1 MKKKIK
7 KKITYALTTIAL
19 ISVAFI
25 LGNKNANRQIDY
37 IPVEDIAVWYINDGY
52 ITMELKDVNNQFD
65 DKSKAAYTDI
75 LSNTPYIEK

>member
-1 MKKKIK
+1 MK

-65 DKSKAAYTDI
+65 DKSKAAHTDI

>member
-1 MKKKIK
+1 MKKKI
-7 KKITYALTTIAL
+7 IYALTTIAL
-19 ISVAFI
+19 VFAAFI
-25 LGNKNANRQIDY
+25 LGNKNANRQTDY

>member
-1 MKKKIK
+1 MKKKI
-7 KKITYALTTIAL
+7 IYTLITIAL

-25 LGNKNANRQIDY
+25 LGNENANRQTDY

-52 ITMELKDVNNQFD
+52 ITMELKDVSNQFD

-75 LSNTPYIEK
+75 LSNTPYISEK

>member
-1 MKKKIK
+1 MK

-25 LGNKNANRQIDY
+25 LGNKNANQQTNY
-37 IPVEDIAVWYINDGY
+37 IPVEDIAVWYINNGY

>member
-1 MKKKIK
+1 MK

>member
-1 MKKKIK
+1 MKKKI
-7 KKITYALTTIAL
+7 IYALTTIAL

-25 LGNKNANRQIDY
+25 LGNKNANRQTDY
-37 IPVEDIAVWYINDGY
+37 IPVEDIAIWYINDGY